1 MRATPSVV
9 AAALLVCAGVAG
21 AQVAESATA
30 QQATRAQRGA
40 QQRAGAAAVPNARQ
54 ALQRRVRQAFTE
66 VVRRQLNLNPT
77 QMQTLQRVDR
87 KYEQQRRAVLR
98 DERDARLNLRAAM
111 QDSTG
116 HPDQDKIAS
125 YLDQLIRG
133 QRSRADLLEAEQKEL
148 SGFLSPLQR
157 AQYFSLKERLTRKLL
172 ELQADSTT
180 GRAGRRGA
188 PPPEQ

>member
-9 AAALLVCAGVAG
+9 AAAFLVCAGVAG

-40 QQRAGAAAVPNARQ
+40 QQRAGAAVPNARQ

-77 QMQTLQRVDR
+77 QMQTLQRVDQ